1 MLTINVDLDDRLTN
15 GQIGTVN
22 YVSVLNGRCETI
34 FVLFDDVKAG
44 NKRKNNNNLVPIER
58 AEARGNQLL
67 WSGEHNS
74 HLLFLML
81 VLCIKLRAYSRKDCC
96 QFSA

>member
-44 NKRKNNNNLVPIER
+44 NKRK
-58 AEARGNQLL
+58 
-67 WSGEHNS
+67 
-74 HLLFLML
+74 
-81 VLCIKLRAYSRKDCC
+81 K
-96 QFSA
+96 